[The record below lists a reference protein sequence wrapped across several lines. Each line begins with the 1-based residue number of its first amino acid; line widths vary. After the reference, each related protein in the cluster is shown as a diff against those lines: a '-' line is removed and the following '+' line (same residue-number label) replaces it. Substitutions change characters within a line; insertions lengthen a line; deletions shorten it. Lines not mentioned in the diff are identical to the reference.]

1 MRLVLEASQRRFN
14 PLEGVLRARGRRHEL
29 QREGLLQRLVTCNP
43 HLPHRPGA
51 DQSDEDEFVPD
62 RLADVDFLH
71 TRTLPP
77 SRFVCYLGVVA
88 AQTGKRLKTDAGWT
102 GEADSHEFA
111 STVGER
117 IRVARQ
123 QKGWTQVELA
133 EAAGLSSNYVAR
145 LERGELG
152 ASLFV
157 AMRIAE
163 ALGIGLDVLAQAQAA
178 ARLSATGARTTT
190 KRRVG

>member
-1 MRLVLEASQRRFN
+1 M
-14 PLEGVLRARGRRHEL
+14 
-29 QREGLLQRLVTCNP
+29 
-43 HLPHRPGA
+43 
-51 DQSDEDEFVPD
+51 
-62 RLADVDFLH
+62 
-71 TRTLPP
+71 
-77 SRFVCYLGVVA
+77 A
-88 AQTGKRLKTDAGWT
+88 AQTGKRLRTDAGWT

-123 QKGWTQVELA
+123 QRGWTQVELA

-163 ALGIGLDVLAQAQAA
+163 ALGLGLDVLAQAQPAA
-178 ARLSATGARTTT
+178 TRTTT

>member
-1 MRLVLEASQRRFN
+1 MA
-14 PLEGVLRARGRRHEL
+14 
-29 QREGLLQRLVTCNP
+29 T
-43 HLPHRPGA
+43 
-51 DQSDEDEFVPD
+51 
-62 RLADVDFLH
+62 
-71 TRTLPP
+71 
-77 SRFVCYLGVVA
+77 
-88 AQTGKRLKTDAGWT
+88 QTGKRLKTEAGWT

-117 IRVARQ
+117 IRVSRQ

-157 AMRIAE
+157 AMRIAD
-163 ALGIGLDVLAQAQAA
+163 ALGITLDVLAQAHVAP
-178 ARLSATGARTTT
+178 ARTTT
-190 KRRVG
+190 KRRAG

>member
-1 MRLVLEASQRRFN
+1 M
-14 PLEGVLRARGRRHEL
+14 
-29 QREGLLQRLVTCNP
+29 
-43 HLPHRPGA
+43 
-51 DQSDEDEFVPD
+51 
-62 RLADVDFLH
+62 
-71 TRTLPP
+71 
-77 SRFVCYLGVVA
+77 A
-88 AQTGKRLKTDAGWT
+88 AQTGKRLRTETGWT

-123 QKGWTQVELA
+123 QRGWTQVELA

-163 ALGIGLDVLAQAQAA
+163 ALGITLDVLAQAQAA
-178 ARLSATGARTTT
+178 PAARTTT